1 MVVFNKFHSP
11 ECRKPRFKQKSA
23 RDFFLFK
30 YFLNNQLLIVLVQNF
45 LVKLVSVLQLKVYNS
60 LLEKSRLSFCTA
72 AAGNVCAN
80 FKVDR
85 LSRFLYWILE
95 CALPE
100 ETFPWQNS
108 SNRENCNLKY
118 LLNTFSDQITNG

>member
-60 LLEKSRLSFCTA
+60 LLEKSRLYFCTA

-85 LSRFLYWILE
+85 LSRFCTESWN
-95 CALPE
+95 ALSPRKP
-100 ETFPWQNS
+100 FPGKIPLTVKTATS
-108 SNRENCNLKY
+108 
-118 LLNTFSDQITNG
+118 NTF